1 MTALLGHKTF
11 CADQETVVAALLMV
25 LFTASSF
32 PASVE
37 HRPRQSAVSPRRQ
50 RPQAVQRQRLRD
62 PAHHP
67 AGTYLTY
74 PLPTSLNQCDTY
86 ITYVCPVVQHHQQ
99 DVAVAQ
105 AGCDI
110 VCRFIH
116 PLPLPSA
123 QPTHTPAA
131 ATSPLL
137 CSDPLDTLLA
147 RPLHATKATATTTSS
162 SSFSASYNSRLCAS
176 MTDT

>member
-1 MTALLGHKTF
+1 MAQWSIALVKLLSRRAVNVHKL
-11 CADQETVVAALLMV
+11 CSANACETLPITLQVPPSP
-25 LFTASSF
+25 T
-32 PASVE
+32 PYP
-37 HRPRQSAVSPRRQ
+37 RP
-50 RPQAVQRQRLRD
+50 
-62 PAHHP
+62 
-67 AGTYLTY
+67 
-74 PLPTSLNQCDTY
+74 LNQCDTY
-86 ITYVCPVVQHHQQ
+86 ILTYVCPVVQHHQQ

-116 PLPLPSA
+116 PLPLLSV

-162 SSFSASYNSRLCAS
+162 SSFSASYDSRLCAS